1 MRSAIA
7 TTFELDDAREAA
19 QELADSIQARLKLEE
34 HSAGILL
41 CDADAD
47 GAVISSELNRL
58 LGIPVAGMTS
68 LATFSPEGYH
78 EGAVVLTVLTASDV
92 QFTLVASAPFD
103 DSYEEEMAQAYR
115 RALPAAATGPTS
127 SATSSA
133 TSGPTHSTTSDTAER
148 PALIFAFCPN
158 GETFSGDKYANTLSA
173 LAHDAPVIGGI
184 CSDDYDY
191 ERARVFLNG
200 EEYTDSIVLVCL
212 WGNVRPTFSIRHV
225 TSQFAER
232 IRRVV
237 EAHDN
242 IVYRVGDETFVEYLE
257 SFGLRTDVPD
267 PLVAF
272 TSYPMMLTQEDEDE
286 TPLMRHIAGLNQET
300 GAGTFIADVPVGALA
315 NICLINREDIKVSAR
330 ESMESLLAKMAEQPD
345 YEYSAVFCISCCGR
359 SMILGADPGAEG
371 VILAEHLPE
380 GLALT
385 GAYCLG
391 ELCPTRF
398 VDGIAKNRFH
408 NCSITFCAL

>member
-1 MRSAIA
+1 MKSAIA
-7 TTFELDDAREAA
+7 TTFELDDARASA
-19 QELADSIQARLKLEE
+19 QELANTIGAQLELEE
-34 HSAGILL
+34 HSVGILL

-47 GAVISSELNRL
+47 GAAISSELNRL

-68 LATFSPEGYH
+68 LATFSTEGYH
-78 EGAVVLTVLTASDV
+78 EGAIVLTVLTASDAR
-92 QFTLVASAPFD
+92 FTLVASEPFD
-103 DSYEEEMAQAYR
+103 DSYEDEMADAYR
-115 RALPAAATGPTS
+115 RALPADAAG
-127 SATSSA
+127 ATSDA
-133 TSGPTHSTTSDTAER
+133 TSDAAER
-148 PALIFAFCPN
+148 PALIFAFCPT
-158 GETFSGDKYANTLSA
+158 GEPFSGDKYANTLSA
-173 LAHDAPVIGGI
+173 LAHDAPVIGGV

-212 WGNVRPTFSIRHV
+212 WGEARPTFSIRHV

-237 EAHDN
+237 EARDN

-267 PLVAF
+267 PLMAF

-286 TPLMRHIAGLNQET
+286 TPLMRHIAGLDQET

-315 NICLINREDIKVSAR
+315 NICLINRDDIKVSAR
-330 ESMESLLAKMAEQPD
+330 ESMESLLTKMAEQPD
-345 YEYSAVFCISCCGR
+345 YRYSTIFCISCCGR
-359 SMILGADPGAEG
+359 SVILGADSGAEG

-380 GLALT
+380 GLVLT

-391 ELCPTRF
+391 ELCPTRYA
-398 VDGIAKNRFH
+398 DGIAKNRFH